1 MKRFTIMI
9 RKKHLYYSFLL
20 IVSVC
25 SFLLT
30 SCEKDFEWE
39 LPLAFTQKNLILS
52 SGTGTTHI
60 LVYATKNWNAH
71 FVEKVDWASIDRL
84 SGKENSEIIFSY
96 AANYGVNRKVQL
108 AFETEEHLRDTITLV
123 QSGEISSSD
132 ARLIINEPI
141 VEIPASTTKFGLG
154 LDTNLKY
161 DLHRVKYLVTY
172 NSGNPEENWIEEVS
186 HDSGNM
192 YIKLAANPTYEP
204 RVAQIRLAISIPANT
219 INGSP
224 KVVTTSTT
232 ITQLGKE

>member
-1 MKRFTIMI
+1 MI
-9 RKKHLYYSFLL
+9 RRKYLYHSLLL
-20 IVSVC
+20 IISTF
-25 SFLLT
+25 SFILT

-132 ARLIINEPI
+132 ARLIINEQTLYRI
-141 VEIPASTTKFGLG
+141 
-154 LDTNLKY
+154 
-161 DLHRVKYLVTY
+161 RYLVTY
-172 NSGNPEENWIEEVS
+172 
-186 HDSGNM
+186 
-192 YIKLAANPTYEP
+192 
-204 RVAQIRLAISIPANT
+204 
-219 INGSP
+219 SP
-224 KVVTTSTT
+224 KTPKKIGLKKYPMIAKTSYQTGC
-232 ITQLGKE
+232 QSCL

>member
-1 MKRFTIMI
+1 MI
-9 RKKHLYYSFLL
+9 RRKYLYHSLLL
-20 IVSVC
+20 IISTF
-25 SFLLT
+25 SFILT

-132 ARLIINEPI
+132 ARLIINEQT
-141 VEIPASTTKFGLG
+141 VETPASTTTLDLE

-161 DLHRVKYLVTY
+161 DLYRIRYLVTY
-172 NSGNPEENWIEEVS
+172 SSENPEENWIEEVS
-186 HDSGNM
+186 YDSE
-192 YIKLAANPTYEP
+192 KLHTIVLCLSVLRLMPLDSP
-204 RVAQIRLAISIPANT
+204 RYPNQPDRQSFGVYLQILLEYLCILPSQ
-219 INGSP
+219 S
-224 KVVTTSTT
+224 
-232 ITQLGKE
+232 QGKMA

>member
-1 MKRFTIMI
+1 MI
-9 RKKHLYYSFLL
+9 RRKHLYYSFLL
-20 IVSVC
+20 MISAF
-25 SFLLT
+25 SFILA

-60 LVYATKNWNAH
+60 LVYSTKDWNAH
-71 FVEKVDWASIDRL
+71 FVEKAEWASVDLL

-96 AANYGVNRKVQL
+96 AANYGVNRKLQL

-123 QSGEISSSD
+123 QTGEISSSD
-132 ARLIINEPI
+132 ARLILNEQT
-141 VEIPASTTKFGLG
+141 VETPASTTTLDLE

-172 NSGNPEENWIEEVS
+172 PSGAPEENWIEEV
-186 HDSGNM
+186 HYDHE
-192 YIKLAANPTYEP
+192 KLSLKLVANPTYDP
-204 RVAQIRLAISIPANT
+204 RVAEVRLTISIPANT
-219 INGSP
+219 INGKP
-224 KVVTTSTT
+224 KTVTTATM